1 MSVSLSSETDKCQAQ
16 PCRNGGACR
25 DLPGAF
31 VCQCSPGFTG
41 VHCETGRGCSR
52 GPHVPGPHPHSGYP
66 GRLGKPVSNKH
77 RRWAAQSRGRGRCPG
92 TGFGGGGGGT
102 PAGRMRGG
110 PGPCPPPAP
119 SDLAPPSFPFLP
131 LSSPPS
137 PRHPLAALADSLGVL
152 QRWTPATPAPASTEA
167 AVRTVAGPTCASAQ
181 RASSATTAR
190 QVGLPAPRTPVH
202 PAPCPATG
210 RATPGR
216 AKFTAAP
223 GACRSQFLTA
233 RAPRS

>member
-1 MSVSLSSETDKCQAQ
+1 
-16 PCRNGGACR
+16 
-25 DLPGAF
+25 
-31 VCQCSPGFTG
+31 
-41 VHCETGRGCSR
+41 
-52 GPHVPGPHPHSGYP
+52 
-66 GRLGKPVSNKH
+66 
-77 RRWAAQSRGRGRCPG
+77 
-92 TGFGGGGGGT
+92 
-102 PAGRMRGG
+102 MRGG

-119 SDLAPPSFPFLP
+119 SDLAPLSFPFLP

-167 AVRTVAGPTCASAQ
+167 AVRTVVGPTCASAQ

-210 RATPGR
+210 RAPPGTGQAHGRPRGLPLPVPHGESPSLVSLFGPLKDR
-216 AKFTAAP
+216 ARDKVFP
-223 GACRSQFLTA
+223 GHGLRQPPPHRLP
-233 RAPRS
+233 PRHPVSLLCVSPGWVA